1 MAIFGRKFENHYTY
15 SQVIRIQNS
24 VASTQTEQLLA
35 LATHKRLLRSADVR
49 AIGVS
54 PQLLV
59 NLQQKGQL
67 VRVARGV
74 YSLPDAP
81 ITEHQTLIEVC
92 QRVPKAVVCLLSALR
107 YHDVG
112 TQAPHQV
119 WIALPESA
127 HTPILDYP
135 VLRVVHLRGAAYS
148 DGIET
153 IDDQGAPIRVYG
165 IAKTIADCFKFRQ
178 KIGLDIPLEALKDA
192 WQRRLVSIDDLT
204 RHARVNRVERIMR
217 PYLEALTA

>member
-1 MAIFGRKFENHYTY
+1 M
-15 SQVIRIQNS
+15 
-24 VASTQTEQLLA
+24 STQTEQLLA
-35 LATHKRLLRSADVR
+35 LAARKRLLRGAD
-49 AIGVS
+49 AMGIGAS
-54 PQLLV
+54 PQLLI
-59 NLQQKGQL
+59 NLQRAGRL

-81 ITEHQTLIEVC
+81 ITEHQTLVEVC
-92 QRVPKAVVCLLSALR
+92 ERVPKAVVCLLSALR
-107 YHDVG
+107 FHDVG

-127 HTPILDYP
+127 HTPTLDYP

-148 DGIET
+148 EGIEVT
-153 IDDQGAPIRVYG
+153 DDEGASIRVYG
-165 IAKTIADCFKFRQ
+165 LAKTIADCFKFRQ
-178 KIGLDIPLEALKDA
+178 KIGLDVALEALKDA

-204 RHARVNRVERIMR
+204 RHARVNRVERVMR